1 MAALSRRSCIAC
13 RAVRPKAE
21 LIRVHPGPGAA
32 LSVDLDSGPGR
43 GAYVCPRRSCLEQAV
58 KRGEFPRSLRMAL
71 APIKVEAL
79 EWLIR
84 ERAFRKVASLLGLA
98 RRARKVVS
106 GAEAVESAL
115 KRRTARL
122 VLTAADASI
131 SSVARVRALA
141 VEARTA
147 CRPGLVKEELGAA
160 VGAAPRACVAV
171 TDAHFAEAVMS
182 VLAKIPNG
190 AEAGGGPHGEAF
202 DPLGRASEGVEVIR
216 RGND

>member
-1 MAALSRRSCIAC
+1 MAAVPRRSCIAC

-58 KRGEFPRSLRMAL
+58 KRGEFRRLRMAL
-71 APIKVEAL
+71 EPVKVEAL
-79 EWLIR
+79 QWLIR
-84 ERAFRKVASLLGLA
+84 ERAVRKVASLLGLA

-141 VEARTA
+141 AEAGTA
-147 CRPGLVKEELGAA
+147 CHPGLAKEELGAA

-171 TDAHFAEAVMS
+171 MDAHFAEAVMS
-182 VLAKIPNG
+182 VLAKIANETE
-190 AEAGGGPHGEAF
+190 AEGGPRGEAF
-202 DPLGRASEGVEVIR
+202 DPLGLASEGVEVMR

>member
-1 MAALSRRSCIAC
+1 MAAVPRRSCIAC

-21 LIRVHPGPGAA
+21 LIRVHPGPGGT

-58 KRGEFPRSLRMAL
+58 KRGEFRRLRMAL
-71 APIKVEAL
+71 EPVKVEAL
-79 EWLIR
+79 QWLIR
-84 ERAFRKVASLLGLA
+84 ERAVRKVASLLGLA

-141 VEARTA
+141 AEAGTA
-147 CRPGLVKEELGAA
+147 CHPGLVKEELGAA

-171 TDAHFAEAVMS
+171 MDAHFAEAVMS
-182 VLAKIPNG
+182 VLAKIANETE
-190 AEAGGGPHGEAF
+190 AEGGPRGEAF
-202 DPLGRASEGVEVIR
+202 DPLGLASEGVEVMR